1 MREFELIQ
9 ALGQRL
15 VPRRTDTI
23 LGIGDD
29 AAILDPPAGQALV
42 VTTDT
47 LIAGRHFPHDTPPV
61 DIGYKTMAVNLSDL
75 AAMAAEPGWCTLSLA
90 APTLDDDWCAAL
102 LDGAQAAIGDA
113 PVDIVGG
120 DTTRSDV
127 LTLGVTALGF
137 CPPDQAVR
145 RDGARVGDV
154 IAVTGTL
161 GDAAA
166 GLAIWSERNEYT
178 DPHAAH
184 LLSRLCRP
192 SWRPGQAMRGLVHA
206 AADIS
211 DGLYA
216 DLGHIL
222 AASAVGANLSVG
234 QLPTSQALR
243 SVVSDHRRRQQ
254 MQLTGGDDYELCL
267 TLPAAHVDTLAARLG
282 CRLSVIGEVVEGQG
296 LSLFDEQQRV
306 CSIEA
311 WASAGGWDH
320 FS

>member
-15 VPRRTDTI
+15 APRRADTL

-29 AAILDPPAGQALV
+29 AALLDPPAGQALV

-47 LIAGRHFPHDTPPV
+47 LIAGRHFPHDTSAF
-61 DIGYKTMAVNLSDL
+61 DIGYKALTVNLSDL
-75 AAMAAEPGWCTLSLA
+75 AAMAAEPAWCTLSLA
-90 APTLDDDWCAAL
+90 APALDDAWCAAL
-102 LDGAQAAIGDA
+102 LDGAQAAVGDA
-113 PVDIVGG
+113 SVDIVGG
-120 DTTRSDV
+120 DTTQSDV

-137 CPPDQAVR
+137 CPPDQAIR

-166 GLAIWSERNEYT
+166 GLSLWSEREAGA
-178 DPHAAH
+178 DAH
-184 LLSRLCRP
+184 VSYLLSRLCRP
-192 SWRPGQAMRGLVHA
+192 SWRRGEALRGLVHA
-206 AADIS
+206 AVDIS
-211 DGLYA
+211 DGLCA
-216 DLGHIL
+216 DLEHIL
-222 AASAVGANLSVG
+222 AASGVGTNVSVDK
-234 QLPTSQALR
+234 LPTSQALR
-243 SVVSDHRRRQQ
+243 SVVTDCRRRQR

-282 CRLSVIGEVVEGQG
+282 CGLTVIGEVVEGQG
-296 LSLFDEQQRV
+296 VSVVDEQQRV

-311 WASAGGWDH
+311 WGGEAGWDH